1 MFDNPFP
8 LGLRLF
14 SANDQQMADIFRAYW
29 SNFAT
34 HLSPNGALASSEAAP
49 SNATFAASAP
59 PVWPQYQ
66 TATDQNI
73 VLEVRFFVFP
83 LLLLS
88 LSFDAMRVLSLFLL
102 SR

>member
-1 MFDNPFP
+1 VFVFDNPFP

-14 SANDQQMADIFRAYW
+14 SANDQQMADTFRAYW

-34 HLSPNGALASSEAAP
+34 HLSPNGAATAVSANA
-49 SNATFAASAP
+49 NATFSASAP

-73 VLEVRFFVFP
+73 VLEVRP
-83 LLLLS
+83 G
-88 LSFDAMRVLSLFLL
+88 
-102 SR
+102 SRPRQ